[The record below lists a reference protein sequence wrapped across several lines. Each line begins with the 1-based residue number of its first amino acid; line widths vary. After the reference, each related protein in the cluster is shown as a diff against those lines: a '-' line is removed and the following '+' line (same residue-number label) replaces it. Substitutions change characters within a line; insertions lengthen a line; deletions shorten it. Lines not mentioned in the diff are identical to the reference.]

1 MRHRVPFHRSASVPV
16 GMPELSVR
24 APTAMQNED
33 DRHATPP
40 KKLPGVPEGAGTGWI
55 SHRVPFHLSATSP
68 VGVPELSKDVPTAM
82 QNAGAVQDTPKR
94 AVPGALRMI
103 EETTEVPPPGI
114 FPATRRRPTPYLFS
128 ERDVE
133 RVLEAAR
140 ALASPLRA
148 ATHEALFGLL
158 AASGMRIG
166 EALGL
171 ARGDVD
177 LDAGVITI
185 RHAKFDRTRLVPLH
199 ESSTAAL
206 RTYAAGRDR
215 LCPRPRADVFFCSS
229 AGTALHRSGIDKT
242 FREITTALGLRT
254 ATVRPRVHDLR
265 HGFAVR
271 TLVNWQR
278 SEVSAGS
285 HLATL
290 SGYLGHVAPSDTY
303 WYLPAV
309 PELMELAASRLEVRF
324 GSLR

>member
-1 MRHRVPFHRSASVPV
+1 MSVLANHVDEYLALRRSLGFALKRE
-16 GMPELSVR
+16 GELLGQFVAYLEAAGAENVQSEL
-24 APTAMQNED
+24 AIAW
-33 DRHATPP
+33 A
-40 KKLPGVPEGAGTGWI
+40 KLPSE
-55 SHRVPFHLSATSP
+55 TSP
-68 VGVPELSKDVPTAM
+68 NQWAKRLGVVRRF
-82 QNAGAVQDTPKR
+82 AVY
-94 AVPGALRMI
+94 LRTI
-103 EETTEVPPPGI
+103 EEATEVPPSSV
-114 FPATRRRPTPYLFS
+114 FPTTRRRPSPYLFS

-140 ALASPLRA
+140 GLASPLRA

-177 LDAGVITI
+177 LDTGVITI

-206 RTYAAGRDR
+206 GTYAGERDR

-229 AGTALHRSGIDKT
+229 VGTALHRTSVDKT

-271 TLVNWQR
+271 TLLNWQR
-278 SEVSAGS
+278 QEVSIDR
-285 HLATL
+285 HLPTL
-290 SGYLGHVAPSDTY
+290 SSYLGHVAPSDTY
-303 WYLPAV
+303 WYLSAV

-324 GSLR
+324 GGPR

>member
-1 MRHRVPFHRSASVPV
+1 MSALADQVAEYLALRRSLGFALKREEQLLGQFVAYL
-16 GMPELSVR
+16 E
-24 APTAMQNED
+24 A
-33 DRHATPP
+33 
-40 KKLPGVPEGAGTGWI
+40 
-55 SHRVPFHLSATSP
+55 
-68 VGVPELSKDVPTAM
+68 
-82 QNAGAVQDTPKR
+82 AGAEDVRSELAIAWAQLPATASPAHWAKR
-94 AVPGALRMI
+94 LGVVRRFAVYLRTI

-114 FPATRRRPTPYLFS
+114 FPATRRRPAPCLFS

-177 LDAGVITI
+177 LDGGVITI

-215 LCPRPRADVFFCSS
+215 LCPGPRADVFFCSS

-278 SEVSAGS
+278 SEVSVDR

-303 WYLPAV
+303 WYLSAV